1 MLALR
6 RHTAMW
12 LAVWGAL
19 ALVFLAFGGAR
30 ASASEFEFLG
40 AFGPDGTG
48 GSQKFVTAT
57 SVGVDEAGEVM
68 YVLDRDANAL
78 YKFDLEGHPV
88 GFGGAGVNISGNKL
102 SGLAIGGAAG
112 GERQVAV
119 NPATHI
125 IYLTG
130 NEEGGSAKA
139 LQAFQANGEPSKFS
153 ATGTN
158 ELTGSPSFFRLQG
171 IAVDQSGTIY
181 TADSGV
187 DGNRIQVY
195 DESGAIL
202 IPSLGAANPSGP
214 GNLAVDSSG
223 SLYVLK
229 NQINPAKLVPS
240 EYPVTATTTYTA
252 APAFDSNQAHGI
264 AVDRQ
269 TDNVYVAETAPTRRV
284 ALFDSEGAPV
294 ETFGGPGEP
303 GEGELKAPEGMAAA
317 SVEGRAFAF
326 VADSPAGGSQV
337 KIFAEGI
344 CNDCV
349 PVIEATSA
357 SDVTGD
363 SATLQAKINPEGQP
377 TTYWFEYGLSD
388 CEVGPCEKVPAS
400 GGSIAAGRKG
410 VPVQFSLTGLAP
422 QTTYH
427 FRAMAES
434 GKGPAEPGPDTTFTT
449 QTSGLGGALSDSR
462 AWEMVSPP
470 KKFGGTIVSTQVT
483 AIQASDSGEK
493 LAYASFGS
501 LFTEPI
507 SNRPPEPASVLA
519 ERRSGGTWA
528 NRDLTPPHGEASMFL
543 HAPTEFKLF
552 TPDLLRAVMEPSDNL
567 PLSPE
572 AGERTPY
579 LWGDGEP
586 PSFTPLL
593 SPANVPPGTKTNPE
607 PGQANQVRIAAASPD
622 LSHIAIQSSPP
633 LIPGAASESL
643 YMWSDGEFEAVSELP
658 ASEGGAVVI
667 GAIGTARGSVRH
679 AVSDN
684 GSRVFWTSSTIYN
697 HTEIAKAGLY
707 LRDRNAHE
715 SVRLDVK
722 EPDASGDGDNRPAFN
737 GASADGSVVYFT
749 DTQRLTADASPEGRD
764 LYRCEIGEVGGGALG
779 CVDIAD
785 ISAPLAGSGES
796 SEVIDQMPALS
807 EDGSRVF
814 FVARGVLDE
823 EPNEEGEVADAGEPN
838 LYYWE
843 EGQAPRLVASLSE
856 EDHLV
861 WGEEEVNVR
870 GYAANISA
878 AISPG
883 GRYLTFTSEKSLTGY
898 ENTNASDHPTS
909 EVFLYDTEAEEGKRL
924 SCISCNPTGA
934 IAAGKQLPHNVAF
947 FPPDPAGLWE
957 GRWVAA
963 TLPQAT
969 QTDFERASFYHP
981 RTALDNGRV
990 FFNSV
995 DPLVAADSNGEWD
1008 VYQYEPVGVGSC
1020 SANTSTATATRS
1032 GAGCVGLLSSGSGE
1046 GDAGFLDA
1054 SQSGEDV
1061 FFLTRSR
1068 LSVLDQDEEMD
1079 VYDARVNGIPAV
1091 LHPVSECAGE
1101 ACQPSV
1107 GAPSDPTP
1115 ASEAFK
1121 GAQSPVNCR
1130 KGQKKVRRNG
1140 KDVCIK
1146 KKQHKKHH
1154 KHHKT
1159 KPHKKPTHKSGRAGR

>member
-6 RHTAMW
+6 RRMGLG

-19 ALVFLAFGGAR
+19 ACLAWCAAC

-40 AFGPDGTG
+40 AFGPDGTS
-48 GSQKFVTAT
+48 GSKFATAT
-57 SVGVDEAGEVM
+57 SVGVDEADGII

-88 GFGGAGVNISGNKL
+88 AFGGAGANISGNKL
-102 SGLAIGGAAG
+102 SGLAIGGVTG

-119 NPATHI
+119 NSATHVV
-125 IYLTG
+125 YLTG
-130 NEEGGSAKA
+130 KQEGGSAKA
-139 LQAFQANGEPSKFS
+139 LQAFQANGEPAVFA

-158 ELTGSPSFFRLQG
+158 EITGFFRIQG
-171 IAVDQSGTIY
+171 VAVDEYGAIY
-181 TADSGV
+181 TSDGGLPGDAKGV
-187 DGNRIQVY
+187 QVHN
-195 DESGAIL
+195 ESGDVL
-202 IPSLGAANPSGP
+202 VPSLGITGPSSP
-214 GNLAVDSSG
+214 GNIAVDSSG
-223 SLYVLK
+223 ALYVLRDRIIPVK
-229 NQINPAKLVPS
+229 FVPS

-252 APAFDSNQAHGI
+252 APIFDPNQAQGI
-264 AVDRQ
+264 AVDRK

-284 ALFDSEGAPV
+284 ALFDSEGSLV
-294 ETFGGPGEP
+294 ETLGGPGQ
-303 GEGELKAPEGMAAA
+303 EGELKAPEGMAAA
-317 SVEGRAFAF
+317 SVEGRAFAY
-326 VADSPAGGSQV
+326 VADSPVGGSQV
-337 KIFAEGI
+337 KIFAEKI
-344 CNDCV
+344 CLCPPKV
-349 PVIEATSA
+349 VATSA
-357 SDVTGD
+357 SAVTGD
-363 SATLQAKINPEGQP
+363 SAILRAKINPENLD
-377 TTYWFEYGLSD
+377 TAYRFEYGLID
-388 CEVGPCEKVPAS
+388 CAVGPCEEAPPRGGAITAS
-400 GGSIAAGRKG
+400 RND
-410 VPVQFSLTGLAP
+410 VRVQFAVTGLQP
-422 QTTYH
+422 ETTYH
-427 FRAMAES
+427 FRVVAENS
-434 GKGPAEPGPDTTFTT
+434 ASTEPGPSIGPSMTFTT
-449 QTSGLGGALSDSR
+449 QTSGLGAVLSDSR

-470 KKFGGTIVSTQVT
+470 KKFGGTIVSTQLT
-483 AIQASDSGEK
+483 AIQASENGGK
-493 LAYASFGS
+493 LAYASSGS
-501 LFTEPI
+501 LFTDPI
-507 SNRPPEPASVLA
+507 SNRPPEPTSVLA
-519 ERRSGGTWA
+519 ERSPGGAWA

-543 HAPTEFKLF
+543 HPATEFKLF
-552 TPDLLRAVMEPSDNL
+552 TPDLLRGEMEPSENT

-572 AGERTPY
+572 ASERTPY
-579 LWGDGEP
+579 LWEDGAP

-593 SPANVPPGTKTNPE
+593 TPANVPPGTKTNPE
-607 PGQANQVRIAAASPD
+607 PGEANEVWIAAASSD
-622 LSHIAIQSSPP
+622 LSHIAIQSIPP
-633 LIPGAASESL
+633 LVPGAESPSV
-643 YMWSDGEFEAVSELP
+643 YMWTDGELEAVSELP
-658 ASEGGAVVI
+658 SSEGGALVA
-667 GAIGTARGSVRH
+667 GTIGTGRGSVRH
-679 AVSDN
+679 AVSED
-684 GSRVFWTSSTIYN
+684 GSRAFWTSSNVYN
-697 HTEIAKAGLY
+697 HTAIGKAGLY
-707 LRDRNAHE
+707 LRNRSAGE

-749 DTQRLTADASPEGRD
+749 DSQRLTADASPSGRD

-779 CVDIAD
+779 CTDIAD
-785 ISAPLAGSGES
+785 VSAPLPGSGES
-796 SEVIDQMPALS
+796 AEVIDQMPALS

-823 EPNEEGEVADAGEPN
+823 GPTEQGQEASAGEPN

-856 EDHLV
+856 EDHLA
-861 WGEEEVNVR
+861 WGEEKVHTR
-870 GYAANISA
+870 GYALNISA
-878 AISPG
+878 AISPE
-883 GRYLTFTSEKSLTGY
+883 GRYLTFTSEKGLTGY
-898 ENTNASDHPTS
+898 ENRNVDDHATT
-909 EVFLYDTEAEEGKRL
+909 EVFLYDSEGEEGERL
-924 SCISCNPTGA
+924 ACISCNPSGA
-934 IAAGKQLPHNVAF
+934 SAVGERLPGKVAF
-947 FPPDPAGLWE
+947 FPPDPAGLWA

-969 QTDFERASFYHP
+969 QADSLAHSSLYHP

-1020 SANTSTATATRS
+1020 SATTNTATATRS